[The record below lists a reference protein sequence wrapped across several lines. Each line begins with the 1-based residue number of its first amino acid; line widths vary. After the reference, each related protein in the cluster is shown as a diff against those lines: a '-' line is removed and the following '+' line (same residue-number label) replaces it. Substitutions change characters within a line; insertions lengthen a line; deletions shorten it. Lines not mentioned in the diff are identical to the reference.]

1 LKGINSVIQRDSNS
15 FTGGAT
21 GGRSLKARTFASV
34 AVSAIAMMW
43 TGTATAQSLPPST
56 QTPADPTNVKD
67 TVPPTADGQ
76 APTSG
81 AEIVVTGTRAAGRTR
96 LDTIAP
102 VDVLSA
108 KELSHQGTTE
118 TAAALANVAPSIDF
132 PRPAVTDATDAIRPA
147 TLRGMSPDQTL
158 VLINSVRAHPSAL
171 LNINGSVGRGA
182 AAVDLNTV
190 PVAALQSIEV
200 LRDGASALYGSD
212 AIAGVIN
219 LRLRQ
224 SPTGGGATIDASE
237 FITHVP
243 ARRDPRH
250 ETDGRTVTAS
260 VWQNLPVGSRG
271 YLDLTGE
278 FLNRNPT
285 NRGDFDIRDAPPV
298 VRSRYGDPDVKQ
310 GTGYANFGT
319 PIGDSEWQL
328 VGWGGYQYRR
338 TQSAAFPRNP
348 SNSGNVLS
356 IYPNGFLPLIQTKS
370 KDMTITGGFKGA
382 LGTWDTSLTASYGKN
397 TIDYATLHTVNASY
411 GSASKTRFYDGAVS
425 YNQFVTNL
433 DVSHDYPLGADS
445 NATVAAGAEYR
456 REGYSISAGE
466 PESYDHGPVSAPQ
479 GAQGFPGF
487 RPENVL
493 DKHRD
498 NVSGYVDLEGKFS
511 NVSLG
516 AAGRVERYSDFG
528 STANGKLSGR
538 WDISPEF
545 AIRGG
550 IQTGFRAP
558 SLQQEYFTSVAS
570 VIVDANLILT
580 GTFPSVSPQA
590 RALGGLPLE
599 PEKSTNYAAGFV
611 FRHGPF
617 NVTVDGYQINLRNG
631 LTLSQ
636 NIQKGFSSEVDA
648 ILNANNIGAARF
660 FINGV
665 KLRTRGVDIVGNYR
679 VPTDSA
685 GTFNMTFAANFNN
698 LKVLKVP
705 TTTSTLDPA
714 PPLVIRSTILTLE
727 QGTPRKKVTGTLDW
741 ERGPLG
747 ATLRGTYYGDVNQPG
762 TTEAADI
769 HTGAKLITDI
779 EGRYTFAQRFHAAL
793 GVDNLFDVYPKAT
806 PLNLLSS
813 TGVVDFPFYSP
824 WGFNGR
830 RVYARLGMDW

>member
-1 LKGINSVIQRDSNS
+1 MPK
-15 FTGGAT
+15 
-21 GGRSLKARTFASV
+21 RSDRSALHRRMLAS
-34 AVSAIAMMW
+34 AVSMLALVWVSPAV
-43 TGTATAQSLPPST
+43 AAQPAPPPT
-56 QTPADPTNVKD
+56 PTPTPAAP
-67 TVPPTADGQ
+67 DGA
-76 APTSG
+76 APDQNG
-81 AEIVVTGTRAAGRTR
+81 AAPQEIIVTGTRAAGRTR

-108 KELSHQGTTE
+108 KDLAHQGTTE

-147 TLRGMSPDQTL
+147 TLRGLSPDQTL

-171 LNINGSVGRGA
+171 LNVNGSVGRGA

-219 LRLRQ
+219 LRLRGAR
-224 SPTGGGATIDASE
+224 SGGGATINASE
-237 FITHVP
+237 FVTHVP
-243 ARRDPRH
+243 ARLAPRH

-260 VWQNLPVGSRG
+260 VWQNLPIGSDG
-271 YLDLTGE
+271 YLDLTAE

-285 NRGDFDIRDAPPV
+285 SRGDLDIRDEPQV

-310 GTGYANFGT
+310 GTGYANLGV
-319 PIGDSEWQL
+319 PIGTSGWQL
-328 VGWGGYQYRR
+328 VGWGGYQFRR

-348 SNSGNVLS
+348 SNSGNVPA

-370 KDMTITGGFKGA
+370 KDLTVTGGFKGDVGA
-382 LGTWDTSLTASYGKN
+382 WATSLTASYGRN
-397 TIDYATLHTVNASY
+397 TIDYATLHTVNATY
-411 GSASKTRFYDGAVS
+411 GAASKTSFYDGALS
-425 YNQFVTNL
+425 YDQLVTNL
-433 DVSHDYPLGADS
+433 DVSHDYALGADS
-445 NATVAAGAEYR
+445 NVTAAAGAEYR

-466 PESYDHGPVSAPQ
+466 PQSYDHGPIAAPQ

-498 NVSGYVDLEGKFS
+498 NVSGYLDFEGRFS
-511 NVSLG
+511 NVSVG
-516 AAGRVERYSDFG
+516 VAGRVEHYSDFG

-545 AIRGG
+545 AFRGG

-558 SLQQEYFTSVAS
+558 SLQQEYFTSIAS
-570 VIVDANLILT
+570 VIIDANVILT

-599 PEKSTNYAAGFV
+599 PEKSTNYSAGFV

-617 NVTVDGYQINLRNG
+617 NVTVDGYQIDLRNG

-636 NIQKGFSSEVDA
+636 NIQKGFSPEVDA

-665 KLRTRGVDIVGNYR
+665 KMRTRGVDVVANYR
-679 VPTDSA
+679 VPTVSA
-685 GTFNMTFAANFNN
+685 GTFNLTVAANFNK
-698 LKVLKVP
+698 LKVLEVP

-727 QGTPRKKVTGTLDW
+727 EGTPRTKITSTLDW
-741 ERGPLG
+741 NRGPFG

-762 TTEAADI
+762 TAPDRDI
-769 HTGAKLITDI
+769 HTGGKLIADI
-779 EGRYTFAQRFHAAL
+779 EGRYTFAQRFHLGL
-793 GVDNLFDVYPKAT
+793 GVDNLFDVYPNRT
-806 PLNLLSS
+806 PQAVQSS

-830 RVYARLGMDW
+830 RLYVKLGVDW

>member
-1 LKGINSVIQRDSNS
+1 MFDRTGVLLVGSLFGSGDRDRLHVRAALS
-15 FTGGAT
+15 A
-21 GGRSLKARTFASV
+21 
-34 AVSAIAMMW
+34 AVSAVALTW
-43 TGTATAQSLPPST
+43 AGTAGAQASPPAT
-56 QTPADPTNVKD
+56 QTPPAPAQQQS
-67 TVPPTADGQ
+67 ADGSTPPNQ
-76 APTSG
+76 
-81 AEIVVTGTRAAGRTR
+81 EIVVTGTRAAGRTR

-108 KELSHQGTTE
+108 EELKRQGTTE

-224 SPTGGGATIDASE
+224 ARTGGGATVNASE
-237 FITHVP
+237 FVTHVP
-243 ARRDPRH
+243 ARLAPRN
-250 ETDGRTVTAS
+250 ETDGRTWTTS
-260 VWQNLPVGSRG
+260 VWQNLPIGSNG

-278 FLNRNPT
+278 FLDRNPT
-285 NRGDFDIRDAPPV
+285 SRGDYDTRNMPYV

-310 GTGYANFGT
+310 GTGYANLGV
-319 PIGDSEWQL
+319 PIAETGWKL

-348 SNSGNVLS
+348 TNVNNVPS

-370 KDMTITGGFKGA
+370 KDMTITGGFKGD
-382 LGTWDTSLTASYGKN
+382 LGGFATSLTASYGKN
-397 TIDYATLHTVNASY
+397 TIDYATLDTLNATY
-411 GSASKTRFYDGAVS
+411 GAQSKTSFYDGAVA
-425 YNQFVTNL
+425 YDQFVTNL
-433 DVSHDYPLGADS
+433 DFSHNYILGPDS
-445 NATVAAGAEYR
+445 NVTAAAGAEYR
-456 REGYSISAGE
+456 REGYSISPGE
-466 PESYDHGPVSAPQ
+466 PQSYDHGPVYVSPTTGGSTSP
-479 GAQGFPGF
+479 GAQGFGGF
-487 RPENVL
+487 SPANVV
-493 DKHRD
+493 DKNRD
-498 NVSGYVDLEGKFS
+498 NVSGYLDFEGKFS

-516 AAGRVERYSDFG
+516 VAGRVEHYSDFG
-528 STANGKLSGR
+528 STVNGKVSGR

-545 AIRGG
+545 AVRGG

-570 VIVDANLILT
+570 VIVDGNVILT

-617 NVTVDGYQINLRNG
+617 NLTVDGYQINLRNG

-636 NIQKGFSSEVDA
+636 NIQKGFSPEVDA

-665 KLRTRGVDIVGNYR
+665 KMRTRGVDIVANYR
-679 VPTDSA
+679 VPTEAA
-685 GTFNMTFAANFNN
+685 GLFNMTLAANFNRVE
-698 LKVLKVP
+698 VLEVP

-727 QGTPRKKVTGTLDW
+727 EGTPRTKVTGTVDW
-741 ERGPLG
+741 DRGPIG
-747 ATLRGTYYGDVNQPG
+747 ATVRGTYYGDVNQPG
-762 TTEAADI
+762 STPAADI
-769 HTGAKLITDI
+769 HTGDKLIADI
-779 EGRYTFAQRFHAAL
+779 EGRYTFARRFHL
-793 GVDNLFDVYPKAT
+793 GLGADNLFDVYPNRTPAT
-806 PLNLLSS
+806 VQSV
-813 TGVVDFPFYSP
+813 TGVVNFPFYSP

-830 RVYARLGMDW
+830 RLYVKLGVDW

>member
-1 LKGINSVIQRDSNS
+1 MRKFLLMGS
-15 FTGGAT
+15 A
-21 GGRSLKARTFASV
+21 AFAAVV
-34 AVSAIAMMW
+34 ASSAS
-43 TGTATAQSLPPST
+43 AQTSAA
-56 QTPADPTNVKD
+56 QPTTNP
-67 TVPPTADGQ
+67 PPTDKTKASQDQ
-76 APTSG
+76 P
-81 AEIVVTGTRAAGRTR
+81 EIVVTGTRTLGRTR

-108 KELSHQGTTE
+108 NELKRQGTTE

-147 TLRGMSPDQTL
+147 TLRGLSPDQTL

-171 LNINGSVGRGA
+171 LNINGSVGRGS
-182 AAVDLNTV
+182 AAVDLNTI

-224 SPTGGGATIDASE
+224 ARTGGGATVNASE
-237 FITHVP
+237 YVTHVP
-243 ARRDPRH
+243 ARLEPRH
-250 ETDGRTVTAS
+250 ETDGQTVTAS
-260 VWQNLPVGSRG
+260 VWQNVPIGDGG

-278 FLNRNPT
+278 FLNREPT
-285 NRGDFDIRDAPPV
+285 NRGDLDTRDDPAV

-310 GTGYANFGT
+310 GTGYANLGL
-319 PIGDSEWQL
+319 PIGDSGWQF

-382 LGTWDTSLTASYGKN
+382 LGGWATSLTASYGKN

-411 GSASKTRFYDGAVS
+411 GSASKTSFYDGAVS
-425 YNQFVTNL
+425 YDQFVTNL
-433 DVSHDYPLGADS
+433 DISHDYAFGPASDVT
-445 NATVAAGAEYR
+445 AAAGAEYR

-466 PESYDHGPVSAPQ
+466 PESYDHGPVAAPQ
-479 GAQGFPGF
+479 GAQGFPGV

-498 NVSGYVDLEGKFS
+498 NVSGYLDFEGRFS

-516 AAGRVERYSDFG
+516 VAGRLEHYSDFG
-528 STANGKLSGR
+528 STANGKVSGR

-545 AIRGG
+545 ALRGG
-550 IQTGFRAP
+550 VQTGFRAP
-558 SLQQEYFTSVAS
+558 SLQQEYFTSIAS
-570 VIVDANLILT
+570 VIVDGNLILT

-599 PEKSTNYAAGFV
+599 PEKSTNYSAGFV

-617 NVTVDGYQINLRNG
+617 NVTVDGYEIDLRNG

-648 ILNANNIGAARF
+648 ILDANNIGAARF

-665 KLRTRGVDIVGNYR
+665 KMRTRGVDVVANYR
-679 VPTDSA
+679 ARTDTA
-685 GTFNMTFAANFNN
+685 GIFDMTLAANFNK

-727 QGTPRKKVTGTLDW
+727 QGTPRTKVTGTLDW

-762 TTEAADI
+762 TTPARDI
-769 HTGAKLITDI
+769 HTGDKLITDI
-779 EGRYTFAQRFHAAL
+779 EGRYTFAQRFHLAL

-813 TGVVDFPFYSP
+813 TGVVNFPFYSP

-830 RVYARLGMDW
+830 RLYVKLGMDW